1 MRTFVV
7 GQLRVIVEAD
17 RSSLGIA
24 AARRAAGVITNLQQR
39 KEPVR
44 IVFAAAPSQNEMLA
58 ALIATP
64 GIDWSRVEAFHMDEY
79 IGLSAGSPQ
88 LFGSYLMD
96 HFFSKVRVGALHLID
111 GQTSDPGKECERYAA
126 LVQQRPIDLVCLG
139 IGENGHLAFNDP
151 PVADFHDPA
160 VVKVVELDEACR
172 HQQVHDG
179 CFPSLERVPR
189 FALTLT
195 VPALMRGVCL
205 NAAVPGS
212 AKAEAVRQTIEG
224 PIASSCPASILRTH
238 SNASLFLDADSASR
252 LQRLEDPQGGFQR

>member
-1 MRTFVV
+1 MRTFGA
-7 GQLRVIVEAD
+7 GQLTVVVEAD

-24 AARRAAGVITNLQQR
+24 AARRAAGVITTLQQR

-64 GIDWSRVEAFHMDEY
+64 GINWSRVEALHMDEY
-79 IGLSAGSPQ
+79 LGLTAGSPQ

-96 HFFSKVRVGALHLID
+96 HIFSKVRVGTLHLLN
-111 GQTSDPGKECERYAA
+111 GQASDPEKECERYAA
-126 LVQQRPIDLVCLG
+126 LVQDRPIDLVCLG

-172 HQQVHDG
+172 QQQVHDG
-179 CFPSLERVPR
+179 CFPSLAHVPR
-189 FALTLT
+189 YALTLT
-195 VPALMRGVCL
+195 VPALMRAVCL

-238 SNASLFLDADSASR
+238 PNASLFLDTDSAF
-252 LQRLEDPQGGFQR
+252 RLERVEDSRGGIQR

>member
-1 MRTFVV
+1 MRTFNA
-7 GQLRVIVEAD
+7 GQLTVVVEAD
-17 RSSLGIA
+17 RSSLGTS

-39 KEPVR
+39 KGPVR

-64 GIDWSRVEAFHMDEY
+64 GIDWSRVEALHMDEY
-79 IGLSAGSPQ
+79 LGLAPGSPQ

-96 HFFSKVRVGALHLID
+96 HIFSKVRVGALHLIN
-111 GQTSDPGKECERYAA
+111 GQASDPEKECERYAA

-151 PVADFHDPA
+151 PVADFHDAA

-172 HQQVHDG
+172 QQQVNDG

-195 VPALMRGVCL
+195 VPALMRGMCL
-205 NAAVPGS
+205 NATVPGS
-212 AKAEAVRQTIEG
+212 AKAEAVRRTIEG

-238 SNASLFLDADSASR
+238 PNASLFLDTDSASR
-252 LQRLEDPQGGFQR
+252 LERPEDPRKGDPR